1 MEFEYNM
8 KYVLIT
14 GGTSGI
20 GFAMAGEFLE
30 RGYGVIL
37 ASSSRKNLAIAKRKL
52 EVKKSKI
59 VKNTRYIITIEQ
71 DLSVEGGAERLYH
84 KAKTLGVDIEILVNN
99 AGFGLTGGTES
110 INIKDDKKM
119 IQLIV
124 TAPVCFCKLFLRD
137 MYEKGRGKIL
147 NVASTGAFQP
157 GPYTSTYF
165 AGKSFIYSYSRAIRQ
180 EAAVRGVVVSTLC
193 PGTTR
198 TKFFEKEGLKTPI
211 WAMSAER
218 TAKIAVDGL
227 MRGRGVIVP
236 GIINNV
242 LRLIPSG
249 IKMYFVG
256 ILKR

>member
-1 MEFEYNM
+1 M

-84 KAKTLGVDIEILVNN
+84 KAKTLDVDIEILVNN

-110 INIKDDKKM
+110 INIKDDKK
-119 IQLIV
+119 
-124 TAPVCFCKLFLRD
+124 
-137 MYEKGRGKIL
+137 
-147 NVASTGAFQP
+147 
-157 GPYTSTYF
+157 
-165 AGKSFIYSYSRAIRQ
+165 
-180 EAAVRGVVVSTLC
+180 
-193 PGTTR
+193 
-198 TKFFEKEGLKTPI
+198 
-211 WAMSAER
+211 
-218 TAKIAVDGL
+218 
-227 MRGRGVIVP
+227 
-236 GIINNV
+236 
-242 LRLIPSG
+242 
-249 IKMYFVG
+249 
-256 ILKR
+256 